1 LIRNAD
7 TTTKVYANPILRM
20 SLTEAK
26 KNNIQTNNESNF
38 YRGKDEEVREKL
50 LMEWEMEWIVSFKA
64 EKQAQSI

>member
-1 LIRNAD
+1 MIRNAD

-26 KNNIQTNNESNF
+26 KNNIQTNNESTF

-64 EKQAQSI
+64 EKHAQSI